1 MARKIRIQKNFIPI
15 EFENEKGEVLLEL
28 RFDKSDE
35 AIDRLYKQDE
45 VIKELVDKVDETNNE
60 MEETKKFVSQ
70 CFDSVLGDGA
80 FEKVYAINPSC
91 LIILQY
97 FIQSVVM
104 IREELDDFEGAAAI
118 EQYLQG

>member
-1 MARKIRIQKNFIPI
+1 MARKIRIQKNYIPI
-15 EFENEKGEVLLEL
+15 EFEDDKGEVVLEL

-45 VIKELVDKVDETNNE
+45 IIKELMETVDESNNE
-60 MEETKKFVSQ
+60 MEETKNFVRQ
-70 CFDSVLGDGA
+70 CFDGVLGEGS
-80 FEKVYAINPSC
+80 FNKVYEINPSC

-97 FIQSVVM
+97 FIQSIVM

-118 EQYLQG
+118 EQYLKG